1 MWRRGDGVSLS
12 PPGRGW
18 PEGPGEGDARGG
30 ASGPRAS
37 APTPNPTPGGGAP
50 APPPRRG
57 RGPRPGGGGG
67 PARGGASG
75 TRATPSPQPSPQRGE
90 GALLPVAKDKPA
102 PLHTNRAVQMRRD
115 STEVE
120 KIVWQRLRN
129 AQMGAKFRRQEPI
142 VGFIV
147 DFVAHDHRLV
157 IELDGGQ
164 HAEQAPY
171 DERRTRM
178 LEQAGFR
185 VLRFW
190 NNDVN
195 DNLEGVLETI
205 RTALS
210 ATTVLRRDPLQRL
223 RDKENF
229 P

>member
-1 MWRRGDGVSLS
+1 MWRRGGGLPLS
-12 PPGRGW
+12 PEGRGW
-18 PEGPGEGDARGG
+18 PEGPGEGDARG
-30 ASGPRAS
+30 R
-37 APTPNPTPGGGAP
+37 
-50 APPPRRG
+50 
-57 RGPRPGGGGG
+57 
-67 PARGGASG
+67 ASG

-90 GALLPVAKDKPA
+90 GVLLPVAKDNPV

-164 HAEQAPY
+164 HADQAPY

-223 RDKENF
+223 RDKENS

>member
-1 MWRRGDGVSLS
+1 MWKKGSGVQSLS
-12 PPGRGW
+12 PLGRGW
-18 PEGPGEGDARGG
+18 PEGPGEGVRHST
-30 ASGPRAS
+30 ASGI
-37 APTPNPTPGGGAP
+37 
-50 APPPRRG
+50 RG
-57 RGPRPGGGGG
+57 
-67 PARGGASG
+67 
-75 TRATPSPQPSPQRGE
+75 TPSPQPSPQRGE
-90 GALLPVAKDKPA
+90 GVIPPVAKDKPT
-102 PLHTNRAVQMRRD
+102 PLQTNRAVQLRRD

-120 KIVWQRLRN
+120 KIIWQKLRN

-164 HAEQAPY
+164 HADQAQY

-210 ATTVLRRDPLQRL
+210 TTAVRRRDPLQPQ
-223 RDKENF
+223 RDKENS